1 MKQMKPLADSRLHL
15 ITDRSL
21 CGDKPLQE
29 TVSAA
34 VEGGVDA
41 VHLREKDLAT
51 SDLYAMALQLR
62 DITKGRALLIIN
74 DRMDIALAVDADGV
88 QLGHDALPLPVAR
101 GLAGEGMLLG
111 RSVHSLEEALEAQR
125 LGSDYLLVGT
135 IYPSRSHPQLKVS
148 GPDLLRR
155 VRASVDLP
163 IYAIGGINAENA
175 PEAIRAGANGVAV
188 INAIL
193 GAADVKEAA
202 VKLLRALEGAFK
214 G

>member
-1 MKQMKPLADSRLHL
+1 MKSLADSRLHL

-62 DITKGRALLIIN
+62 DTTKGRALLIIN

-148 GPDLLRR
+148 GLDLLRR
-155 VRASVDLP
+155 VRTSVDLP

-188 INAIL
+188 ISAIL
-193 GAADVKEAA
+193 GAADVKEAT
-202 VKLLRALEGAFK
+202 VKLLRALEGALK

>member
-1 MKQMKPLADSRLHL
+1 MKSLADSRLHL

-135 IYPSRSHPQLKVS
+135 IYPSRSHPQLKIS

-155 VRASVDLP
+155 VRTSVDLP

-188 INAIL
+188 ISAIL
-193 GAADVKEAA
+193 GAADVKEAT
-202 VKLLRALEGAFK
+202 VKLLRALEGALK

>member
-1 MKQMKPLADSRLHL
+1 MKQMKSLADSRLHL

-29 TVSAA
+29 AVSAA

-188 INAIL
+188 ISAIL
-193 GAADVKEAA
+193 GAADVKEAT
-202 VKLLRALEGAFK
+202 VKLLRALEGALK